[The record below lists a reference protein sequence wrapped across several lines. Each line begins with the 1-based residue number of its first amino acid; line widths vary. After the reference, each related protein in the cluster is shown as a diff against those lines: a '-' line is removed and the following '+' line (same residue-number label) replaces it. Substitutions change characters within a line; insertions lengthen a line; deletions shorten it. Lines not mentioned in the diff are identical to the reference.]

1 MCVCVCVQSDG
12 VKALHIFAE
21 ESVDMKSLP
30 RGKVLNH
37 LVVQAPCCVIPYL
50 VSTFVVD

>member
-1 MCVCVCVQSDG
+1 MCVCVCVQSDS
-12 VKALHIFAE
+12 VKVLRIIVK

-30 RGKVLNH
+30 REKMLNH
-37 LVVQAPCCVIPYL
+37 LVIQAPYCVIPNL